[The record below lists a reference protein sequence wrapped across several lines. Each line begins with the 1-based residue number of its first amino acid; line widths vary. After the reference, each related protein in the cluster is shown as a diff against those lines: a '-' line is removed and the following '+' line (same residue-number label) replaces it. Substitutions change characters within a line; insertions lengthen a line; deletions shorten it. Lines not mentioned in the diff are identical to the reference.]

1 MRQLTLIWQR
11 TLPSMDNTIE
21 VQIPVSIGELFDKIT
36 ILEIK
41 KEKIVDKQKLKN
53 IDYELSRLNT
63 ILSSLNLEN
72 NVNYNELK
80 LYVYQLKVV
89 NLLLWDIEEAKR
101 NKEKLQEFNTI
112 FIELSR
118 SVYIKN
124 DERALIK
131 KKINLCT
138 NSLIVEEKSYE

>member
-1 MRQLTLIWQR
+1 
-11 TLPSMDNTIE
+11 MDNTIE